1 MQVAAH
7 SGDSECV
14 SLNLILSRYVLS
26 LFRLRP
32 FRVVRGLLLSS
43 GSSVCS
49 DCVVVAGMCWSTAV
63 TVNLDFS

>member
-7 SGDSECV
+7 SGDSEYV
-14 SLNLILSRYVLS
+14 SLNLILSKYVLS
-26 LFRLRP
+26 LFRLRH

-49 DCVVVAGMCWSTAV
+49 DCAVVAGMCCSTTI
-63 TVNLDFS
+63 TVNFDFS